1 MKKAFI
7 AVMILFSLIFSLCSF
22 SGTDHESETGLP
34 ADSAISGIV
43 EEAPSVESAPSDASE
58 GTDDAL
64 PTDAEQLS
72 EDVSLSQ
79 PSEDTT
85 DEPEGRRDWSGI
97 PESFWMAMDGS
108 LDYIQDYVDAHPNSF
123 AFPVITDVH
132 ANFEWN
138 EPNYLAWSKPD
149 LFPVFLFL
157 GDMTNGY
164 IESQFEGAVDYMK
177 GATGQKLIVSIGNHD
192 FGGGNATD
200 HPWVEGDKLP
210 KEWWIPLLESDCVF
224 CEGDNTLTYYWD
236 DTENKVRYIMMD
248 SNSTKL
254 RANGVQRF
262 DMSNLNWLASVLES
276 SGDKDIIVL
285 NHAMG
290 TGCYLVTDAE
300 KNAWKKDTGITNIEI
315 FNSILL
321 AYKDK
326 TSISLEVDGVSQEHD
341 FSEASGDLI
350 GYITGHYHNAGHDDS
365 AGLNKWT
372 CNALTRNGGGK
383 RQSYKGLSF
392 FIIDKD
398 LHKVIFLV
406 VRYQNPEY
414 EVYEYNY

>member
-7 AVMILFSLIFSLCSF
+7 AVLILFSLIFSLWSF

-34 ADSAISGIV
+34 ADSAISGAA
-43 EEAPSVESAPSDASE
+43 EEDPSAESAPSDAAE

-79 PSEDTT
+79 SSEDST

-132 ANFEWN
+132 ANFSWN

-224 CEGDNTLTYYWD
+224 REGDDTLTYYWD
-236 DTENKVRYIMMD
+236 DVENKVRYIMMD
-248 SNSTKL
+248 SNSTML
-254 RANGVQRF
+254 RPNGVQLF
-262 DMSNLNWLASVLES
+262 TMSNLNWLASVLES
-276 SGDKDIIVL
+276 SGDNDIIVL
-285 NHAMG
+285 NHAIG
-290 TGCYLVTDAE
+290 GGLYLVTDTE
-300 KNAWKKDTGITNIEI
+300 KTARKSSTGITNIEI
-315 FNSILL
+315 FDSILL
-321 AYKDK
+321 AYKEK
-326 TSISLEVDGVSQEHD
+326 ASISLEVDGVSQEHD

-350 GYITGHYHNAGHDDS
+350 GYITGHYHNAGHNDS
-365 AGLNKWT
+365 DGFNKWT
-372 CNALTRNGGGK
+372 CNALTRNGGQT

>member
-1 MKKAFI
+1 MKKACI
-7 AVMILFSLIFSLCSF
+7 AGLILFSLIFSLWSF
-22 SGTDHESETGLP
+22 SGTDHESEAALP
-34 ADSAISGIV
+34 ADSAISGAV
-43 EEAPSVESAPSDASE
+43 EEDPSVESAPSDAAE
-58 GTDDAL
+58 DTDAL
-64 PTDAEQLS
+64 PADAEHLS
-72 EDVSLSQ
+72 EDGSLSQ
-79 PSEDTT
+79 SSEDST

-132 ANFEWN
+132 ESFSWN
-138 EPNYLAWSKPD
+138 EPNYLAWSKPE

-164 IESQFEGAVDYMK
+164 VESQFEGAVDYMR

-192 FGGGNATD
+192 FGLVNGQNKC
-200 HPWVEGDKLP
+200 WVEGDPLP
-210 KEWWIPLLESDCVF
+210 REWWIPLLESDCVF
-224 CEGDNTLTYYWD
+224 REGDDTLTYYWD

-248 SNSTKL
+248 SNSTML
-254 RANGVQRF
+254 RPNGTQLF
-262 DMSNLNWLASVLES
+262 TMSNLNWLASVLES
-276 SGDKDIIVL
+276 SGDNDIIVL
-285 NHAMG
+285 NHAIG
-290 TGCYLVTDAE
+290 GGLYLVTDTE
-300 KNAWKKDTGITNIEI
+300 KTARKSSTGITNIEI
-315 FNSILL
+315 FDSILL
-321 AYKDK
+321 AYKEK

-350 GYITGHYHNAGHDDS
+350 GYITGHFHNAGHDDS
-365 AGLNKWT
+365 AGFNKWT
-372 CNALTRNGGGK
+372 CNALTRNGGQS